1 MSSPHPATGA
11 AGKPFDMRSGARYP
25 RAGSTT
31 PGANCAIMTA
41 VKMKANAAS
50 ATALLKG
57 LANQHRL
64 IILCHL
70 ADGERSVGELE
81 ALLGMRQPHL
91 SQHLAR
97 LRRDALVATRRDSRT
112 IYYRLGSSAAARVI
126 RTLYELYCAP
136 VGKKRA
142 NGRASLSNGQDR
154 NSRPRSAAAAAAR
167 GERRRR

>member
-1 MSSPHPATGA
+1 M
-11 AGKPFDMRSGARYP
+11 
-25 RAGSTT
+25 T
-31 PGANCAIMTA
+31 PGANRAAMNV
-41 VKMKANAAS
+41 VKMKTSAAS
-50 ATALLKG
+50 ATTLLKG

-112 IYYRLGSSAAARVI
+112 IYYRLGSTAAARVI

-136 VGKKRA
+136 AGKRA
-142 NGRASLSNGQDR
+142 GGRTSPSNGQDR
-154 NSRPRSAAAAAAR
+154 NGRPRRAAAAAAR
-167 GERRRR
+167 GERRR

>member
-1 MSSPHPATGA
+1 M
-11 AGKPFDMRSGARYP
+11 K
-25 RAGSTT
+25 
-31 PGANCAIMTA
+31 A
-41 VKMKANAAS
+41 VKMKASAAS

-126 RTLYELYCAP
+126 RLLYDLYCGNTGPAGLSDRP
-136 VGKKRA
+136 RA
-142 NGRASLSNGQDR
+142 NGRR
-154 NSRPRSAAAAAAR
+154 RAAAASR
-167 GERRRR
+167 NEPRRR

>member
-1 MSSPHPATGA
+1 M
-11 AGKPFDMRSGARYP
+11 K
-25 RAGSTT
+25 
-31 PGANCAIMTA
+31 A
-41 VKMKANAAS
+41 VKMKASAAS

-70 ADGERSVGELE
+70 ADGERSVSELE

-126 RTLYELYCAP
+126 RLLYDLYCGNTSPAGP
-136 VGKKRA
+136 SDRPRA
-142 NGRASLSNGQDR
+142 NGRR
-154 NSRPRSAAAAAAR
+154 RAAAAAASR
-167 GERRRR
+167 NEPRRR